1 MRFAI
6 VESGG
11 KQYRVIEARA
21 IEVDRLPVEAGKKF
35 DIERILLMAD
45 GDDVL
50 VGTPLVSDLLVK
62 VTVVDHIKGPKIDRF
77 KYRPKKRIR
86 VRGGHRQ
93 QYTRLMVDFIG
104 KPGEERKVEA
114 AQQVEAKKEADDLVK
129 IEGIGPKVA
138 KVLNA
143 AVIHSFEEL
152 ANTSVEDIQKI
163 LSDADLKMMDATSWP
178 AQAKLAAEGDWDG
191 LQQMQDELSG
201 GRKASPAKKPAAT
214 KKSTATKSSSKKTDT
229 KKK

>member
-11 KQYRVIEARA
+11 KQYRVIEGRA

-35 DIERILLMAD
+35 DIERILLMSD

-50 VGTPLVSDLLVK
+50 VGTPLVSD
-62 VTVVDHIKGPKIDRF
+62 I
-77 KYRPKKRIR
+77 
-86 VRGGHRQ
+86 
-93 QYTRLMVDFIG
+93 
-104 KPGEERKVEA
+104 
-114 AQQVEAKKEADDLVK
+114 LVK

-138 KVLNA
+138 KALNA
-143 AVIHSFEEL
+143 AGISTFEGL

-178 AQAKLAAEGDWDG
+178 AQAKLAAEGDWGG

-214 KKSTATKSSSKKTDT
+214 KKSTATKSSS
-229 KKK
+229 